1 MDCNI
6 LMLCRDGVHRIRL
19 LESIRSWKKSFTIYF
34 ADTIVNAF
42 QVAMVQQIHIF
53 FIDIILNQN
62 KPGDTSG
69 CFFASEIRQVKKYY
83 KTPIILFS
91 SVSLELQR
99 NLLETVGWY
108 YLETPFSTTELKKIL
123 QKAYRGAFQRETA
136 PYLIFRRQGI
146 VYFVSINQIIW
157 IENVGKNVILHLR
170 HHKRE
175 EIPYKTFEDILWE
188 LKGKGFFRCSRFA
201 IVNQRFV
208 ENIDFSNRYIKMKNI
223 HEPIEI
229 GRTIGKDLRKHFTR
243 PEVPERNPKKWD
255 DNMYLS

>member
-1 MDCNI
+1 MEQNIFILSKAGSHRTHLTEFIKAWRKNWTIYVADNLPQAFQIVMLKQMHI
-6 LMLCRDGVHRIRL
+6 LML
-19 LESIRSWKKSFTIYF
+19 
-34 ADTIVNAF
+34 
-42 QVAMVQQIHIF
+42 
-53 FIDIILNQN
+53 DIILDTN

-91 SVSLELQR
+91 SVSLEFQR

-108 YLETPFSTTELKKIL
+108 YLETPFSTEELKKIL

-136 PYLIFRRQGI
+136 QYLIFRRQGI
-146 VYFVSINQIIW
+146 VYFISINQIIW

-223 HEPIEI
+223 HDPIEI

-255 DNMYLS
+255 DNMSLS

>member
-1 MDCNI
+1 MEQNIFILSKAGSHRTHLTEFIKAWRKNWTIYVADNLPQAFQIVMLKQMHI
-6 LMLCRDGVHRIRL
+6 LML
-19 LESIRSWKKSFTIYF
+19 
-34 ADTIVNAF
+34 
-42 QVAMVQQIHIF
+42 
-53 FIDIILNQN
+53 DIILDTN

-108 YLETPFSTTELKKIL
+108 YLESPFSATELKNIL
-123 QKAYRGAFQRETA
+123 QKAYRGAIQRETA

-146 VYFVSINQIIW
+146 VYFISINQIIW
-157 IENVGKNVILHLR
+157 IENVGKNVILHLQ

-188 LKGKGFFRCSRFA
+188 LKGNGFFRCSRFA

-255 DNMYLS
+255 DNMSLS